1 MKILGQFKDYSDNS
15 IKTVASF
22 NKNIIEMTLLQNR
35 QDTDV
40 VCAPTH
46 HFCNLGCKMCHL
58 TNCKIDKPMTPITK
72 EELLEAIKHSVT
84 YKGYKLTDK
93 KRANNV
99 GNKFKTVCNP
109 SMTPSEKE
117 SKTFTLSLIPIAKIK
132 QIKKGIIKLSTLL
145 ITIFS
150 P

>member
-1 MKILGQFKDYSDNS
+1 MVPT
-15 IKTVASF
+15 IKATRES
-22 NKNIIEMTLLQNR
+22 
-35 QDTDV
+35 
-40 VCAPTH
+40 APYV
-46 HFCNLGCKMCHL
+46 LIKSV
-58 TNCKIDKPMTPITK
+58 PITTLALPEIGFNITK
-72 EELLEAIKHSVT
+72 LVISFGIPKFLNTHTAISAIKSINPEALN
-84 YKGYKLTDK
+84 KLTDK